1 MKQVLLGLALFFM
14 SATLAMAQRTVT
26 GKVTDDQGEPLI
38 GATVTAPGTAA
49 GTITDVNGMFRLADV
64 PSDAAALKITYTGFL
79 DQEVPLTA
87 ESDYNITMAVN
98 PSSLQEVIVVGYGT
112 QQKRAITGTISSIKG
127 DEIASLPAQSFDQL
141 LQGRAAGVNVSIPNG
156 VLNNPPVFRVRG
168 INSINLSSFPLVVI
182 DGIPTYTDNLRAQI
196 PNNSASN
203 NALSN
208 LNPNDIETIDILK
221 DASAAA
227 IYGSRASAGVVLIT
241 TKRGVK
247 GKTRVNYNAWA
258 GWTKAT
264 RVPEVLNATEYV
276 ELKNEAA
283 ANANLPTQFFLDSIN
298 GQLIDT
304 RWADYV
310 YQTGFAQNHALNFS
324 GGGDKTVYYLSLG
337 YTDQEGMIIG
347 NTFERFSGRLNLDHQ
362 LTSRIK
368 LGASLG
374 YGNNENNA
382 PNTGSLSGQAFST
395 AGAGRLAFVTA
406 PNVDPYLYDE
416 RGERLPGVAGY
427 NIASNNQVGRGKN
440 LQQTGFYNP
449 VVINDLNRSTSET
462 DQIQTNIYG
471 QLEILKG
478 LYAKT
483 MYGIDNVG
491 VEAITFWTP
500 IHGDG
505 FGQNGF
511 AENASI
517 RLKRWNWQNILSY
530 DVTVS
535 DNHVF
540 GFLLGNEQQRSTTE
554 GWGAQRTQVA
564 DPFFTTYQGNYTT
577 INPAATFQGENY
589 LLSYFGRMN
598 YEFNRRYYV
607 SVNVRQD
614 EYSAYAEGE
623 KKGTFWGASAGWS
636 ISEEAFWRRGSL
648 GETINFLKLRGS
660 YGTVGNSI
668 GINDFA
674 SQSLYNSGLYGP
686 SPTFFYSQAGNP
698 LLSWETSNKTDVGI
712 VFGLFNDRLQGEYT
726 YFKNEI
732 DGLIQN
738 APQSPSKGI
747 PGNSISINIGSMEN
761 TGHEFGLSATVL
773 RKGKFT
779 WTSSANITFMKN
791 EVTSLYEDSDIF
803 VTTSG
808 LESTNIIRVGESV
821 GSIYAVETQGV
832 NPANG
837 QRIYVKNVYDADG
850 NVTGTVQ
857 VQYNHVVPAGGSRW
871 TRVDDGTPYSAAALV
886 ADGKVYGPAIPKW
899 FGGWDNTFYYGSFDL
914 NVQMNYAGGYYIYN
928 GSKAGLRDMRF
939 WNNHTD
945 VLDRWSE
952 DNTDGSIPR
961 VVLGDNVSNGSALA
975 ISENVEKGDFLRIRN
990 ITFGYKLPTSLLSR
1004 ASISSLRVYGNVNNA
1019 FLFTGYSGTDPEVST
1034 NGNTPGSP
1042 GVDRNSVPMAQT
1054 FTIGLNLGF

>member
-1 MKQVLLGLALFFM
+1 MKQVLLGLALFLM
-14 SATLAMAQRTVT
+14 SATLALAQRTVT
-26 GKVTDDQGEPLI
+26 GKVTDDQSEPLI

-49 GTITDVNGMFRLADV
+49 GTVTDVNGMFRLANV
-64 PSDAAALKITYTGFL
+64 PDDAAALKITYTGFL
-79 DQEVPLTA
+79 DLEVPLTA
-87 ESDYNITMAVN
+87 ESDYAITMAVN
-98 PSSLQEVIVVGYGT
+98 PSSLQEVVVVGYGT

-127 DEIASLPAQSFDQL
+127 EDIASLPAQSFDQL
-141 LQGRAAGVNVSIPNG
+141 LQGRAAGVSVSIPNG

-182 DGIPTYTDNLRAQI
+182 DGIPTYTDNLRNGNA
-196 PNNSASN
+196 SASN

-208 LNPNDIETIDILK
+208 INPNDIESIDILK

-241 TKRGVK
+241 TKRGIK

-264 RVPEVLNATEYV
+264 RVPDVLNATDYV

-283 ANANLPTQFFLDSIN
+283 ANAGLPTQFFLDSIN
-298 GQLIDT
+298 GRLIDT
-304 RWADYV
+304 RWADHV
-310 YQTGFAQNHALNFS
+310 YQTGFAQNHGLSFS
-324 GGGDKTVYYLSLG
+324 GGTDQTTYYLSLG
-337 YTDQEGMIIG
+337 YTNQEGMIIG
-347 NTFERFSGRLNLDHQ
+347 NTFERFSGRLNLDHK
-362 LTSRIK
+362 LTKRIK
-368 LGASLG
+368 IGGTLG
-374 YGNNENNA
+374 YGTNTNNA
-382 PNTGSLSGQAFST
+382 PNTGSLTGQAFST

-406 PNVDPYLYDE
+406 PNVDPFLYDD

-427 NIASNNQVGRGKN
+427 NIGSNNQVGRGKN

-449 VVINDLNRSTSET
+449 VVINDLNRSTSEAN
-462 DQIQTNIYG
+462 QIQTNVYG

-478 LYAKT
+478 LNIKT
-483 MYGIDNVG
+483 LYGIDNIG
-491 VEAITFWTP
+491 VENVTFWTP

-511 AENASI
+511 AENLSI
-517 RLKRWNWQNILSY
+517 RFDRWNWQNMITY
-530 DVTVS
+530 DATI
-535 DNHVF
+535 DDKHVF
-540 GFLLGNEQQRSTTE
+540 GALVGTEQQRTVQE
-554 GWGAQRTQVA
+554 GWGAQRTQIA
-564 DPFFTTYQGNYTT
+564 DPFFTTYQGNFTT
-577 INPAATFQGENY
+577 INPAFNFQGENY
-589 LLSYFGRMN
+589 LLSYFGRLN
-598 YEFNRRYYV
+598 YEFNRRYYI
-607 SVNVRQD
+607 SANVRQD
-614 EYSAYAEGE
+614 EYSAYAPGK
-623 KKGTFWGASAGWS
+623 KKGTFWGVSAGWT
-636 ISEEAFWRRGSL
+636 ITEERFWNL
-648 GETINFLKLRGS
+648 ETINFLKLRGS
-660 YGTVGNSI
+660 YGTVGNSVGI
-668 GINDFA
+668 GDFA
-674 SQSLYNSGLYGP
+674 SQSLYNSGLYGAN
-686 SPTFFYSQAGNP
+686 PTIFYSQAGNP
-698 LLSWETSNKTDVGI
+698 DLTWESSNKTDLGI

-747 PGNSISINIGSMEN
+747 PGNVIAINIGSMEN

-773 RKGKFT
+773 RKGKFS
-779 WTSSANITFMKN
+779 WVSSANITFMKN

-803 VTTSG
+803 VTTSN

-837 QRIYVKNVYDADG
+837 QRIFIKNVYDADG
-850 NVTGTVQ
+850 NITGTVP

-871 TRVDDGTPYSAAALV
+871 TRVDDGTPYAAAALV
-886 ADGKVYGPAIPKW
+886 ADGKVYGPALPKW
-899 FGGWDNTFYYGSFDL
+899 FGGWDNTFYYGSFDF
-914 NVQMNYAGGYYIYN
+914 NIQMNYAGGYYIYN

-952 DNTDGSIPR
+952 SNTGGSIPR

-990 ITFGYKLPTSLLSR
+990 ITFGYKLPTDLLSR
-1004 ASISSLRVYGNVNNA
+1004 ASIASLRVYGNVNNA

-1034 NGNTPGSP
+1034 NGNTPGAP
-1042 GVDRNSVPMAQT
+1042 GVDRNTVPMAQT
-1054 FTIGLNLGF
+1054 FTIGINLGF